1 MTATIA
7 AAVLAGVPFAPHS
20 TAATPKPKHNPR
32 YQVATQLNQQLGGT
46 PMANTGFA
54 LEAAGWRYGIHPAFM
69 AAVAGIES
77 AWGRLACS
85 TNRRNI
91 WGLGSCGAS
100 WSPPYFP
107 SARAAAFYYARFLR
121 DRWPSARTPY
131 DFHGYCVTPSGA
143 DCPTWASKV
152 AWNMERL
159 GFPATV
165 RYGR

>member
-7 AAVLAGVPFAPHS
+7 AAVLAGAPYAPHS

-32 YQVATQLNQQLGGT
+32 YLVATQLNQQLGGT

-54 LEAAGWRYGIHPAFM
+54 LEAAGWRYGIHPAFI
-69 AAVAGIES
+69 AAAAGLES
-77 AWGRLACS
+77 AWGRLACRG
-85 TNRRNI
+85 NRWNM
-91 WGLGSCGAS
+91 WGLGSCDRY
-100 WSPPYFP
+100 WRVPHFE
-107 SARAAAFYYARFLR
+107 SAREAYGYYARFLR
-121 DRWPSARTPY
+121 ERWPSARTPY
-131 DFHGYCVTPSGA
+131 DFHGYCECGSRSWG
-143 DCPTWASKV
+143 SRV